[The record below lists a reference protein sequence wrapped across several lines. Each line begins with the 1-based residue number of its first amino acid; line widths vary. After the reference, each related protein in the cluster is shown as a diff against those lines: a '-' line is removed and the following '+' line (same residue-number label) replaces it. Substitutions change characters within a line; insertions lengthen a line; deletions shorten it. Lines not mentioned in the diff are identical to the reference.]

1 MSGTQRCVED
11 DIGDFTGSKVFI
23 VLSNPQVSDL
33 DDDLIVRGESKVN
46 GGRKEQEKKVF
57 KQLGRQ
63 GIFTVCLN
71 IILFSIIYVK
81 GMEHTHVNGVGL
93 TQWT

>member
-1 MSGTQRCVED
+1 MED
-11 DIGDFTGSKVFI
+11 DIGDFRGSKEFI
-23 VLSNPQVSDL
+23 VLTNPQVSDL
-33 DDDLIVRGESKVN
+33 DDDLIVRGESKVI

-57 KQLGRQ
+57 RQLGRR
-63 GIFTVCLN
+63 GVFPVCLN